1 MKKHQLEKLKERLD
15 ELNET
20 ISASEHRDNDPVSLA
35 WTYDDPADQEL
46 AALVAACVAYGRVSL
61 VRDAGR
67 RIMAP
72 LGTSPTQTLLSLDLL
87 DLERAYEGYVYRM
100 TKGEDV
106 VDLLWGA
113 RSVIDE
119 FGALEDGYKQSAA
132 KTHIERASDFVQLIR
147 GRRARKNLERG
158 LKYLLTDPADGST
171 AKRLHLFFRWVGRG
185 PDELDLGLWESLDA
199 RDLVMPLDTHTSRI
213 CRYIGLLERKSLDS
227 KAAQEVS
234 RNLSKLA
241 PEDPLIY
248 DFPICHLG
256 ISGGC
261 IHKRSDEH
269 CPKCPLDTIC
279 TLE

>member
-1 MKKHQLEKLKERLD
+1 MKKHQIQKLKERLD
-15 ELNET
+15 DLNET

-35 WTYDDPADQEL
+35 WSYDDPADQEL

-61 VRDAGR
+61 VRDAGK
-67 RIMAP
+67 RIMTP
-72 LGTSPTQTLLSLDLL
+72 LGAAPAQALLALDLT
-87 DLERAYEGYVYRM
+87 DLEQAYEGYVYRM
-100 TKGEDV
+100 TKGGDV
-106 VDLLWGA
+106 VDLLWAA

-119 FGALEDGYKQSAA
+119 FGSLEGGYTQSAA
-132 KTHIERASDFVQLIR
+132 KTHIARASDFVQMLR
-147 GRRARKNLERG
+147 GRRARRNLERG

-185 PDELDLGLWESLDA
+185 PDELDLGLWKSLDA
-199 RDLVMPLDTHTSRI
+199 RELVMPLDTHTSRI
-213 CRYIGLLERKSLDS
+213 CRYIGLLTRKSTDS
-227 KAAQEVS
+227 KAALEVS
-234 RNLSKLA
+234 KNLLLLE
-241 PEDPLIY
+241 PDDPLVY

-261 IHKRSDEH
+261 VHKRSDEH